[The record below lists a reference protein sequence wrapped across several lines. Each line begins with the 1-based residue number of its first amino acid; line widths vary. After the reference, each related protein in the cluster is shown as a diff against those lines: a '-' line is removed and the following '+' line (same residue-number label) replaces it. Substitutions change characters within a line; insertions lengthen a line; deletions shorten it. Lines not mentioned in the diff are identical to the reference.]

1 MNGECKQLHC
11 IHALLS
17 RISDR
22 CDDIDHQSI
31 ISTYLAIATSNCKA
45 QVVTYQT
52 MKYVLHTGRR
62 PTIDGKNADHRL
74 RSIETIIGRCQLAP
88 KVFMQ
93 SRFKNFTT
101 YLLREPVIHSCGHL
115 HMYTLRSLVPRWFG
129 EQKITL
135 GQRFIR
141 QGLATPLES
150 ETYCLRRQTKAISR
164 SRKTSLSQR

>member
-1 MNGECKQLHC
+1 MWRYQSHSAPNAHRMMNGECKQLHC

-101 YLLREPVIHSCGHL
+101 YLLRESYIVVATYICTRYARWYLDG
-115 HMYTLRSLVPRWFG
+115 LVNR
-129 EQKITL
+129 K
-135 GQRFIR
+135 
-141 QGLATPLES
+141 
-150 ETYCLRRQTKAISR
+150 SR
-164 SRKTSLSQR
+164 